1 MRSAKVLI
9 GAAALAALAAG
20 RARLARPRTAGAEES
35 VGAEE
40 HRHAEEHGDAEEN
53 VAELREQLRS
63 ELARLAS
70 ADIKASRSRREPT
83 SPPG

>member
-20 RARLARPRTAGAEES
+20 RARLARPRAE
-35 VGAEE
+35 
-40 HRHAEEHGDAEEN
+40 HAEEQVDAEEPVDAEEN
-53 VAELREQLRS
+53 VSELREQLRS

>member
-20 RARLARPRTAGAEES
+20 RARLARPRAE
-35 VGAEE
+35 
-40 HRHAEEHGDAEEN
+40 HADEQVDAEDLVDAQN
-53 VAELREQLRS
+53 VSELREQLRS

>member
-20 RARLARPRTAGAEES
+20 RARAARSRSAGT
-35 VGAEE
+35 G
-40 HRHAEEHGDAEEN
+40 EN
-53 VAELREQLRS
+53 VDELREQLRS
-63 ELARLAS
+63 ELERLAR

>member
-9 GAAALAALAAG
+9 GAAALAALAAR
-20 RARLARPRTAGAEES
+20 RARMARPPGEA
-35 VGAEE
+35 AEE
-40 HRHAEEHGDAEEN
+40 HEDAEEN
-53 VAELREQLRS
+53 VHDLREQLRS

-70 ADIKASRSRREPT
+70 ADIKASRSRRERM

>member
-20 RARLARPRTAGAEES
+20 RARLARPRAVDAEKNVDAEES
-35 VGAEE
+35 V
-40 HRHAEEHGDAEEN
+40 DAEEN
-53 VAELREQLRS
+53 VDRLREQLRR
-63 ELARLAS
+63 ELERLAG
-70 ADIKASRSRREPT
+70 ADIKASRSRREPS

>member
-20 RARLARPRTAGAEES
+20 RSRLARPRAEHADEQVDAEEP
-35 VGAEE
+35 V
-40 HRHAEEHGDAEEN
+40 DAEEN
-53 VAELREQLRS
+53 VSELREQLRG